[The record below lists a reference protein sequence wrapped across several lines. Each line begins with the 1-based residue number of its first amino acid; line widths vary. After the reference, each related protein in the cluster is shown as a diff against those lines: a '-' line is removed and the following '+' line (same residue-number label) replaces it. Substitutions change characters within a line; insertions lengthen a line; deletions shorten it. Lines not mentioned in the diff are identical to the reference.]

1 MPSDTAIL
9 AKPATSVIRVADS
22 GEPYIEAFKCGSCG
36 AVVTDQTIACRACG
50 VREAPEAYR
59 SPETGALWTWS
70 VVYRSYPGI
79 GVPFVSAIVDLDG
92 GLTLKG
98 TVVDADLEK
107 LHQGMRLKL
116 VFDDAGGAKNKE
128 GAPYVGYHFIPEGD
142 A

>member
-1 MPSDTAIL
+1 LASDTAVL
-9 AKPATSVIRVADS
+9 PKPATGVIRVAES

-36 AVVTDQTIACRACG
+36 AVVTDETIACRACG

-79 GVPFVSAIVDLDG
+79 EVPFVSAIVDLDG

-98 TVVDADLEK
+98 TVVGAELEK

-116 VFDDAGGAKNKE
+116 VFDDAGGAKDKE
-128 GAPYVGYHFIPEGD
+128 GTPYVGYHFIPEGD

>member
-1 MPSDTAIL
+1 L
-9 AKPATSVIRVADS
+9 ANDAATLPKPATGVVRVAPS
-22 GEPYIEAFKCGSCG
+22 GEPYIEAFKCGGCG
-36 AVVTDQTIACRACG
+36 AVVTEQTIACRACG
-50 VREAPEAYR
+50 LRKAPEAFR

-79 GVPFVSAIVDLDG
+79 EVPFVSAIVDLDG

-98 TVVDADLEK
+98 TVVGADLEK

-116 VFDDAGGAKNKE
+116 VFDDAGGARDKE
-128 GAPYVGYHFIPEGD
+128 GVPYVGFHFAPEGE